1 MGEEGLHLIK
11 NKKPGEL
18 SDIPD
23 MKLSDEVSIHMPEN
37 QVIDL
42 EELDEEELLIRAVAM
57 SLEG

>member
-1 MGEEGLHLIK
+1 MSFLISQICT
-11 NKKPGEL
+11 L
-18 SDIPD
+18 L
-23 MKLSDEVSIHMPEN
+23 KLSDEVSIHMPEN